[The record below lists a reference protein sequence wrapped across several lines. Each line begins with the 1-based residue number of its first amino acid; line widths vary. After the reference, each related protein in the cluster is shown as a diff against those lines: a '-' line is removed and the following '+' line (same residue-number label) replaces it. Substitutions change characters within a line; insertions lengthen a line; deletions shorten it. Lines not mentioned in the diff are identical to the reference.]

1 MLTADD
7 LRDYPS
13 LSPVP
18 NAGQTPAGNHT
29 SQSLLQPPN
38 PSEAL
43 ARAMDREAATL
54 SALARAIREGGV
66 DTAHLPHATRTLDA
80 ARLYLSSLPAS
91 CGYSA
96 KP

>member
-18 NAGQTPAGNHT
+18 FGGQTPAGNHT
-29 SQSLLQPPN
+29 SQSLLR

-43 ARAMDREAATL
+43 ALTMEREARNL
-54 SALARAIREGGV
+54 LALARAIREGGV
-66 DTAHLPHATRTLDA
+66 DAPALPHATRTLDA
-80 ARLYLSSLPAS
+80 ARLYLSALPAS
-91 CGYSA
+91 CGYST